1 MCLYHRYTS
10 ALFSPDEFA
19 GLCHRHATHHH
30 TKTFHVADGSEAPIT
45 MTAQETSALLR
56 LEQNAP
62 KTLFPFTSSFTAGEE
77 THLLPQQKSLSAPPF
92 FVIGDDEDSI
102 AWLIANQDFLKNI
115 HASGMIT
122 NVATQERVDA
132 ISQQTGW
139 SPLTPVSM
147 EGAESLLQTTH
158 FAILCVRRSGEPMK
172 TR

>member
-10 ALFSPDEFA
+10 ALFFLLMSSLAYAIDTQPI
-19 GLCHRHATHHH
+19 T
-30 TKTFHVADGSEAPIT
+30 TQTFHVADGSEAPIT

-62 KTLFPFTSSFTAGEE
+62 KTLFPFTSSFTAGAVE

-102 AWLIANQDFLKNI
+102 AWLIAHQDFLKTL

-158 FAILCVRRSGEPMK
+158 LPFYVSEGVVSQ
-172 TR
+172 

>member
-1 MCLYHRYTS
+1 MRLYQRYTTS
-10 ALFSPDEFA
+10 IFLLLMSPLVYAIDTQP
-19 GLCHRHATHHH
+19 LT
-30 TKTFHVADGSEAPIT
+30 TQTFHVADGSEAPIT
-45 MTAQETSALLR
+45 MSAQEQSALLR

-62 KTLFPFTSSFTAGEE
+62 KTLFPFSSSFTAGEVE

-92 FVIGDDEDSI
+92 FVMGDDEISI
-102 AWLIANQDFLKNI
+102 AWLIAHQDFLKNL
-115 HASGMIT
+115 HATGMIT

-158 FAILCVRRSGEPMK
+158 LPFYVSEGVVSQ
-172 TR
+172 